1 MVLKK
6 TKSLDSVTVRYYM
19 KCDSVIV
26 WYSSFCYETRLARS
40 YWTQICKH
48 SRQSFGTEKSW
59 ISDSFVSKQI
69 HDLALFFEEYD
80 QGKYT
85 VWSEIIKLINGCVED
100 VWSDMHIAHKTL

>member
-1 MVLKK
+1 MIL
-6 TKSLDSVTVRYYM
+6 SLSDITWN
-19 KCDSVIV
+19 VIV
-26 WYSSFCYETRLARS
+26 WLYDIHLSAMRPDWLEVIGHRFVSTHDKV
-40 YWTQICKH
+40 I
-48 SRQSFGTEKSW
+48 GTEKSW

-85 VWSEIIKLINGCVED
+85 VWSEIIKLTNGCVED